1 MKLEHMGQMLPE
13 TVQLIAGLIGLPK
26 TVKLVEM
33 LGGTTFPV
41 SKNQTRMGEIRYQA
55 LAEVV
60 GVDAADVLTKH
71 FGGDALYVPRCAEA
85 LRYLR
90 DRTICEEFDVE
101 SRTVGSNAAV
111 NNLALKYKLTDRWIW
126 EILKSTDCSES
137 TQSALF

>member
-26 TVKLVEM
+26 TVKLVEV

-60 GVDAADVLTKH
+60 GVDAADILTKH

-90 DRTICEEFDVE
+90 DRAICEEFDVE
-101 SRTVGSNAAV
+101 SRKVGSNAAV

-137 TQSALF
+137 KQSALF

>member
-26 TVKLVEM
+26 TVKLVEV

-55 LAEVV
+55 LVEVV
-60 GVDAADVLTKH
+60 GVDAADTLTRH

-90 DRTICEEFDVE
+90 DRAICEEFDVE
-101 SRTVGSNAAV
+101 SRKVGSNAAV

-137 TQSALF
+137 PQSALF